1 MTSEVTRDK
10 LARIRAWNHSWE
22 PLRQV
27 VEEGIEVDQ
36 VATDF
41 QSKQTERVFTWSDCI
56 NVFPKNYKELHDWM
70 SNSSFQKAY
79 GAAQYPDKPLTQF
92 GYDVLIGLYD
102 MHCIP
107 TDKGVDTD
115 F

>member
-1 MTSEVTRDK
+1 MTSEVTKDK
-10 LARIRAWNHSWE
+10 LNKVLIWNHTWE
-22 PLRQV
+22 PLQKV
-27 VEEGIEVDQ
+27 VEEGIEVGK
-36 VATDF
+36 VATLSQAGKMGRIF
-41 QSKQTERVFTWSDCI
+41 AWRSFMKA
-56 NVFPKNYKELHDWM
+56 FPQYQELHDWM
-70 SNSSFQKAY
+70 SNSSFQKTY

-107 TDKGVDTD
+107 TDKGIDTD